1 MKPIIISIL
10 FLVKGEIQTERFE
23 IFESC
28 ESWFHHNVRVTEQKK
43 TFWSGHYYHD
53 YKGKKVIGY
62 ICDGEEPQ

>member
-62 ICDGEEPQ
+62 ICDGKEPQ